1 MPFIHHNQTEVDIT
15 RIRAAILVVIT
26 MWGPIAHSADKTD
39 FTEAVKSISPVLD
52 AVWPENSSS
61 QLLVIVGSRASKQE
75 TLDVVQLVCQTASEF
90 QRPSFDVHLYRKYP
104 TKKMIRDR
112 CIASR

>member
-1 MPFIHHNQTEVDIT
+1 MT
-15 RIRAAILVVIT
+15 RIRAAILVVT
-26 MWGPIAHSADKTD
+26 SLWGSIAYSADKTD
-39 FTEAVKSISPVLD
+39 FTEAVKSIRPVVD

-61 QLLVIVGSRASKQE
+61 QLLVILNSKTSKQE
-75 TLDVVQLVCQTASEF
+75 ALDVVQLVCQTASEF

-104 TKKMIRDR
+104 TRKMVRDR